1 VPENN
6 TEKKYTIANVG
17 GQIDAFLKKI
27 LDLAGFKVS
36 FELSEEG
43 SGHPELENPDILVK
57 FTGRDVDF
65 LMENKGE
72 LLLALEHLTLEALR
86 VPSDKHAMICFDAN
100 DTRMMRM
107 EELRLSALTA
117 AERVVKTRNPFRFN
131 PMSSRE
137 RRIIHLALRAVTDI
151 RSESAGF
158 GPERSV
164 VLYPADMPTPAQP
177 PPLIRPPAPRGGP
190 PRRGGPG
197 GDRGGDRGGR
207 DRGRDRR
214 R

>member
-1 VPENN
+1 MPENN
-6 TEKKYTIANVG
+6 PAKKYTIENAG
-17 GQIDAFLKKI
+17 GRIEEFLKRT
-27 LDLAGFKVS
+27 LDLAGFKLS
-36 FELSEEG
+36 FQLSEEG

-57 FTGRDVDF
+57 FTGRDVDL

-72 LLLALEHLTLEALR
+72 LLLALEHLTLETMR
-86 VPSDKHAMICFDAN
+86 VPSDRHAMICFDAN

-117 AERVVKTRNPFRFN
+117 AERVIKTRNPFRFN

-137 RRIIHLALRAVTDI
+137 RRIIHLALRAETGI
-151 RSESAGF
+151 RSESAGS
-158 GPERSV
+158 GYERSV
-164 VLYPADMPTPAQP
+164 VLYPADMTTPAEP
-177 PPLIRPPAPRGGP
+177 PPLMRPPAPRSGP

-197 GDRGGDRGGR
+197 GDRDRGGR
-207 DRGRDRR
+207 DRGRDGDRR

>member
-1 VPENN
+1 VVPENN
-6 TEKKYTIANVG
+6 ASKYTIENIG
-17 GQIDAFLKKI
+17 GRIDEFLKKT
-27 LDLAGFKVS
+27 LDLAGFKLT

-57 FTGRDVDF
+57 FTGRDVG
-65 LMENKGE
+65 LLLENKGE
-72 LLLALEHLTLEALR
+72 LMLALEHLTLEALR
-86 VPSDKHAMICFDAN
+86 VPSDRHAMICFDAN

-117 AERVVKTRNPFRFN
+117 AERVVKTRAPFRFN

-137 RRIIHLALRAVTDI
+137 RRILHLALRAVTDI

-158 GPERSV
+158 GHERSV

-177 PPLIRPPAPRGGP
+177 PPLMHPPAPRGGP
-190 PRRGGPG
+190 PRSGGG
-197 GDRGGDRGGR
+197 GRGGDRDRGGS

>member
-1 VPENN
+1 MPENN
-6 TEKKYTIANVG
+6 PAKKYTIANAG
-17 GQIDAFLKKI
+17 GRIEEFLKRT
-27 LDLAGFKVS
+27 LDLAGFKLS
-36 FELSEEG
+36 FQLSEEG

-57 FTGRDVDF
+57 FTGRDVAF
-65 LMENKGE
+65 LLENKGE
-72 LLLALEHLTLEALR
+72 LLLALEHLTLEVLH
-86 VPSDKHAMICFDAN
+86 VPSDKHSMICFDAN

-117 AERVVKTRNPFRFN
+117 SERVAKTRTPFRFN

-137 RRIIHLALRAVTDI
+137 RRIIHLALRGVTDT

-164 VLYPADMPTPAQP
+164 VLYPADMPTPAEP
-177 PPLIRPPAPRGGP
+177 PALVRPPAPRG
-190 PRRGGPG
+190 
-197 GDRGGDRGGR
+197 DDRGGR

>member
-1 VPENN
+1 MPETN

-17 GQIDAFLKKI
+17 GRIEEYLTKI
-27 LDLAGFKVS
+27 LDLAGFKVT

-57 FTGRDVDF
+57 FAGRDVGF
-65 LMENKGE
+65 LLENKGE

-137 RRIIHLALRAVTDI
+137 RRIIHLALRAATDI

-164 VLYPADMPTPAQP
+164 VLYPADMPTPAVP
-177 PPLIRPPAPRGGP
+177 PALIRPPAPRGGDS
-190 PRRGGPG
+190 GS
-197 GDRGGDRGGR
+197 R

>member
-1 VPENN
+1 MSENN
-6 TEKKYTIANVG
+6 PEKKYTIANAG
-17 GQIDAFLKKI
+17 GRIEEFLKRT
-27 LDLAGFKVS
+27 LDLAGFKLS
-36 FELSEEG
+36 FQLSEEG

-57 FTGRDVDF
+57 FAGRDVDL

-72 LLLALEHLTLEALR
+72 LLLALEHLTLESMR

-117 AERVVKTRNPFRFN
+117 AERAIKTRTPFRFN

-137 RRIIHLALRAVTDI
+137 RRIIHLALRAVTEI
-151 RSESAGF
+151 RSESAGS
-158 GPERSV
+158 GYERSV
-164 VLYPADMPTPAQP
+164 VLYPADMPTPAEP
-177 PPLIRPPAPRGGP
+177 PPLMRPPMGHSGP
-190 PRRGGPG
+190 PRRGVPGRGG
-197 GDRGGDRGGR
+197 GDRDR

-214 R
+214 PR